1 MRHEALAPVKIEG
14 LFLDY
19 DGTISPINVTRE
31 QSGVLPQIESALYQ
45 IRQLVPVGIITTKDL
60 AFILPKTPFAHAWAT
75 VAGLEM
81 KIGENIVKAPGLAPA
96 LTHLTLA
103 LRYAK
108 QHLGDDII
116 VEEKR
121 DATGQTIA
129 FCFDWRQ
136 AKKDAAVKS
145 KVAQVI
151 ACSEAL
157 RLEVIKYEGQP
168 FFDVYP
174 CSIDKGKALTELKGS
189 FDLINGVMYM
199 GDSKVDNPAFKVA
212 DIGIGV
218 LHGESPSELDCDY
231 YVRFEDVASLL
242 QHLLEN
248 NLVFSATFPE
258 IERR

>member
-1 MRHEALAPVKIEG
+1 MPAICQMKVDG

-19 DGTISPINVTRE
+19 DGTISPINVPRE
-31 QSGVLPQIESALYQ
+31 QSRVIPQIESALYQ
-45 IRQLVPVGIITTKDL
+45 IRQLVPVGVITTKDL

-75 VAGLEM
+75 VVGLEM
-81 KIGENIVKAPGLAPA
+81 KIGESIVKAPGLAPA
-96 LTHLTLA
+96 LTRLRLA

-116 VEEKR
+116 IEEKR
-121 DATGQTIA
+121 DATGHTIA
-129 FCFDWRQ
+129 FCVDWRHI
-136 AKKDAAVKS
+136 KKAVAVKS
-145 KVAQVI
+145 KVAQVMT
-151 ACSEAL
+151 CSEAL

-174 CSIDKGKALTELKGS
+174 CPVDKGKALTELKGS
-189 FDLINGVMYM
+189 FGLKSGVMYM

-218 LHGESPSELDCDY
+218 LYGESPSELDCDY
-231 YVRFEDVASLL
+231 YVKLEDVTNLL

-248 NLVFSATFPE
+248 NLVFSPTFPE
-258 IERR
+258 IEKR

>member
-1 MRHEALAPVKIEG
+1 MKALTSVKIEG

-19 DGTISPINVTRE
+19 DGTISPINVPRE
-31 QSGVLPQIESALYQ
+31 QSGVLPQIESALNQ
-45 IRQLVPVGIITTKDL
+45 IRQLVPVGVITTKDL

-81 KIGENIVKAPGLAPA
+81 KIGEKIVTAPGVEPA

-121 DATGQTIA
+121 NATGQTIA

-151 ACSEAL
+151 AWSEAL

-168 FFDVYP
+168 FFDV
-174 CSIDKGKALTELKGS
+174 
-189 FDLINGVMYM
+189 
-199 GDSKVDNPAFKVA
+199 
-212 DIGIGV
+212 
-218 LHGESPSELDCDY
+218 
-231 YVRFEDVASLL
+231 
-242 QHLLEN
+242 
-248 NLVFSATFPE
+248 
-258 IERR
+258 

>member
-1 MRHEALAPVKIEG
+1 MKALTPVKIEG

-19 DGTISPINVTRE
+19 DGTISPINVPRE

-45 IRQLVPVGIITTKDL
+45 IRQLVPVGVITTKDL
-60 AFILPKTPFAHAWAT
+60 AFILPKTPFAHVWAT
-75 VAGLEM
+75 VAGLEL
-81 KIGENIVKAPGLAPA
+81 KIGEKIVTAPGVEPA
-96 LTHLTLA
+96 LTRLRLA

-108 QHLGDDII
+108 QHLADDII
-116 VEEKR
+116 IEEKR
-121 DATGQTIA
+121 DAMGQTIA
-129 FCFDWRQ
+129 FCVDWRQ
-136 AKKDAAVKS
+136 AKKATAVKS
-145 KVAQVI
+145 KVAQVM

-174 CSIDKGKALTELKGS
+174 FPVDKGKALTELRGS
-189 FDLINGVMYM
+189 FGLKSGVMYM

-231 YVRFEDVASLL
+231 YVRFEDVANLF

-248 NLVFSATFPE
+248 NLVFGATFPE